1 MNYKFSSLREYKKM
15 ELQILH
21 KNAFVLFSD
30 KFEDWEDFMNFH
42 NKTQRTVFIDTNDD
56 IKRQELEIALGYL
69 LQMQQEL
76 GLDRAEYIIEEK
88 GLRERFKEYLRE
100 KMKISIRASDRVWGE
115 LKKRYIH

>member
-1 MNYKFSSLREYKKM
+1 MSMLD
-15 ELQILH
+15 IL
-21 KNAFVLFSD
+21 
-30 KFEDWEDFMNFH
+30 
-42 NKTQRTVFIDTNDD
+42 
-56 IKRQELEIALGYL
+56 IKAASFAAIIALGYL